1 MSDNDT
7 LTTLQ
12 RENDSLMRQLLQLQS
27 QMNTPKEEEGSAAA
41 AVIALQRDNERLI
54 RQVMQLQEQLPQE
67 LRMQIPV
74 EELMPGEKGQGSD
87 EKQEEGKSEGEDKV
101 DI

>member
-27 QMNTPKEEEGSAAA
+27 QMNPPKEEEGSAAA
-41 AVIALQRDNERLI
+41 AVTALQRDNERLI

-74 EELMPGEKGQGSD
+74 EELMPGERGQVVEE
-87 EKQEEGKSEGEDKV
+87 EKGKSEGEDKV